1 MKNRSV
7 FNSRIINTYAVLI
20 LSFLL
25 LIQTSLDYLETFA
38 DSVIIHGGGSG
49 SIECTDG
56 SQAPSDIAFIVLVV
70 NGLTSGNWTLDNFN
84 DPVNPGT
91 VLSKGTIYSGNASIS
106 QYAMI
111 GDTQN
116 IKEEIKLCNPPL
128 FTPISLT
135 GVCGQNVVI
144 TVQLRSNN
152 PLGIEDTFNG
162 DVICN
167 SIAQESMQNTTT
179 G

>member
-1 MKNRSV
+1 LKNRPV
-7 FNSRIINTYAVLI
+7 INSRIVNTYTVLI
-20 LSFLL
+20 LSCLL

-49 SIECTDG
+49 SIECIDG

-70 NGLTSGNWTLDNFN
+70 NGSASGNWTLDNFN

-106 QYAMI
+106 QNDMI
-111 GDTQN
+111 GDTHN

-167 SIAQESMQNTTT
+167 STAQESMQSATT

>member
-1 MKNRSV
+1 MKNRPV
-7 FNSRIINTYAVLI
+7 FNSRIVNTYTVLI

-70 NGLTSGNWTLDNFN
+70 NGSTSGNWTLDNFN
-84 DPVNPGT
+84 NPVNPGT

-111 GDTQN
+111 GDTHN

-167 SIAQESMQNTTT
+167 STAKESMQSATT

>member
-1 MKNRSV
+1 MKNRPV
-7 FNSRIINTYAVLI
+7 FNSRIVNTYTVLI

-38 DSVIIHGGGSG
+38 DSIIIHGGGSG
-49 SIECTDG
+49 SIGCTDG

-70 NGLTSGNWTLDNFN
+70 NGSASGNWTLDNFN
-84 DPVNPGT
+84 DPVKPGT
-91 VLSKGTIYSGNASIS
+91 VLSNGTIYSGNASNS
-106 QYAMI
+106 QYNVI
-111 GDTQN
+111 GDTHN

-144 TVQLRSNN
+144 SVQLQSNS
-152 PLGIEDTFNG
+152 PLDIVNTFNG

-167 SIAQESMQNTTT
+167 STS
-179 G
+179 